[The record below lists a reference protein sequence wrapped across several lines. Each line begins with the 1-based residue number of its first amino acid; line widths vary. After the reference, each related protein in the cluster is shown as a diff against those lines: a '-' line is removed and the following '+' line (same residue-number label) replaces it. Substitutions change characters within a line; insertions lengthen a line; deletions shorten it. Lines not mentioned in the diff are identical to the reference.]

1 MVSPSLCGAFL
12 SDKRSLV
19 AFTWTITTVL
29 TVLAFL
35 TAVLL
40 VIQIHTHYHRME
52 RYYES
57 DDWYQSQYAQ
67 YQNDDNNNQNSQEE
81 NQVQETIEKTAEAYL
96 QLASLSARSITFVPV
111 YTMLLA
117 VGLSWYGSTAIVGFT
132 SLRGVYI
139 APCFSSGPNTMA
151 VGIFGGAIV
160 IFANLLLVC
169 AVILG
174 EVRVSTCLWNTAYD
188 RTEAM
193 SLVVSSLVIP
203 CAFLIPSLSCL
214 WCSFFSFILGGR
226 LSGRNIHSVGSHMYV
241 FIGSLY
247 DFRRLIVFMLC
258 Q

>member
-1 MVSPSLCGAFL
+1 MVSPSLCGGTL
-12 SDKRSLV
+12 SDKRSMV

-29 TVLAFL
+29 TLFASL
-35 TAVLL
+35 TAVVLL
-40 VIQIHTHYHRME
+40 IQIHTHYHRME

-67 YQNDDNNNQNSQEE
+67 YQNDDDDGDNEEGQNSQEE
-81 NQVQETIEKTAEAYL
+81 AEAQENIEKTAEAYML
-96 QLASLSARSITFVPV
+96 LSSLSAKSITFVPV
-111 YTMLLA
+111 YTMILA

-174 EVRVSTCLWNTAYD
+174 EVRVSVVVEN
-188 RTEAM
+188 RPIIGEAM
-193 SLVVSSLVIP
+193 I
-203 CAFLIPSLSCL
+203 
-214 WCSFFSFILGGR
+214 
-226 LSGRNIHSVGSHMYV
+226 
-241 FIGSLY
+241 
-247 DFRRLIVFMLC
+247 
-258 Q
+258 